1 MAVEKPKGPGPLGK
15 RQGRNDTMPD
25 DIGKWIADQFA
36 EQFGEK
42 ILTELIMP
50 KIKMSTLRNVLP
62 IELVLNLTHIKLF
75 FFT

>member
-1 MAVEKPKGPGPLGK
+1 MIIEKPKAGK

-25 DIGKWIADQFA
+25 DIGKWFSDQLA
-36 EQFGEK
+36 EQFKEK
-42 ILTELIMP
+42 KLTELIMP